1 MPEPSDTAGPT
12 SARERLLVRSSVMRV
27 KPEWLDYNGHLNM
40 AYYNVL
46 FDQGVDEAAIPL
58 GLGPEYL
65 DECQGSFFTAEVHV
79 TYLRELASGAPVYST
94 FQLIDVDAK
103 RMHFYQE
110 LFHAEEGWISAASEQ
125 LALHI
130 DMTAKKVTP
139 WPDRIHAAL
148 TALRDRQ
155 APLGIPERVGR
166 KIGIVR
172 KTT

>member
-1 MPEPSDTAGPT
+1 MPDTSENT
-12 SARERLLVRSSVMRV
+12 ERARRLVRSSIMRV

-65 DECQGSFFTAEVHV
+65 DACQGSFFTAEVHV
-79 TYLRELASGAPVYST
+79 CYLRELASGDPVYST
-94 FQLIDVDAK
+94 FQLIDFDDK

-110 LFHAEEGWISAASEQ
+110 LFHAEEGWISATSEQ

-139 WPDRIHAAL
+139 WPEAIRAAL
-148 TALRDRQ
+148 GTLHASQ
-155 APLGIPERVGR
+155 ATLAVPERVGR
-166 KIGIVR
+166 KIAIRR
-172 KTT
+172 K